1 MSSPAAPTQ
10 ASSKTVTSIEIP
22 FLRMVLD
29 LEPTFERDKHNELF
43 YPFGEA
49 GHRARNFYGDP
60 YVSGAYTGVPYDIT
74 PPAISEGVGIPFN
87 LSPPG
92 IIVQGGGSYNY
103 AVLVALGLAQ

>member
-1 MSSPAAPTQ
+1 MSQPAQ
-10 ASSKTVTSIEIP
+10 ASAKTVTSIEIP
-22 FLRMVLD
+22 FLRIVLD

-60 YVSGAYTGVPYDIT
+60 YTSGAYAAGIPYDIT
-74 PPAISEGVGIPFN
+74 PPVIGQATGVPIN

-92 IIVQGGGSYNY
+92 INEQGGSAGGYNY
-103 AVLVALGLAQ
+103 AVLVALGLVQ